1 MAEQSNRQKIKLVR
15 LLEILQRESDEMHP
29 LRKEQICERLNDYGI
44 SCNTKTLARDLRLLN
59 SCGYEIMQ
67 VMDGH
72 EKIYYVADRSF
83 SVPELKIL
91 IDAVEAATF
100 ITEKKTGEMIEK
112 IASLGGS
119 NRARLLTDNRV
130 LFNARK
136 HSNESIYY
144 NVNAL
149 EDAIAGKH
157 TASFRYFDLNEAH
170 ERIYRKEKQRYVV
183 EPLALVYLNDNYY
196 LMCYSSKYQNLCNY
210 RVDRMDQVQA
220 EDESISEEA
229 AAQLPDL
236 AAYTEQVFKMY
247 GGRRETVTLRF
258 GESLIAPVY
267 DKFGED
273 LVLTRVNADALE
285 ATLDVE
291 ISPPFWGWLFQFA
304 GEMTVIAPQSLA
316 DEYASRALSVM
327 RAAIEAQA

>member
-1 MAEQSNRQKIKLVR
+1 MAEQANRQKIKLVR
-15 LLEILQRESDEMHP
+15 LLELLQRESDEQHP
-29 LRKEQICERLNDYGI
+29 LRKEQICALLSDCGI
-44 SCNTKTLARDLRLLN
+44 SSTPKTLARDLAFLN
-59 SCGYEIMQ
+59 ENGFEIMC
-67 VMDGH
+67 VMEGH
-72 EKIYYVADRSF
+72 EKLYYIADRSF

-149 EDAIAGKH
+149 EDAISNQQM
-157 TASFRYFDLNEAH
+157 ASFRYFDLNEAH
-170 ERIYRKEKQRYVV
+170 ERIYRKDKQRYVV
-183 EPLALVYLNDNYY
+183 EPLALVYLDDNYY
-196 LMCYSSKYQNLCNY
+196 LMCYSSKYRNLCNY

-220 EDESISEEA
+220 EDTPISAEA
-229 AAQLPDL
+229 AAQRPDL
-236 AAYTEQVFKMY
+236 TDYTEQVFKMY
-247 GGRRETVTLRF
+247 NGRRARISLRF
-258 GESLIAPVY
+258 PDALIAPVY
-267 DKFGED
+267 DKFGEEIRPA
-273 LVLTRVNADALE
+273 RVDENTLE
-285 ATLDVE
+285 VTVDVE

-304 GEMTVIAPQSLA
+304 GEMTVAAPQSLA
-316 DEYASRALSVM
+316 EEYAARA
-327 RAAIEAQA
+327 RAVIEKMTGD

>member
-1 MAEQSNRQKIKLVR
+1 MAERENLQKIKLVR
-15 LLEILQRESDEMHP
+15 LLEILQRESDEQHP
-29 LRKEQICERLNDYGI
+29 MRKELICGRLADCGVNC
-44 SCNTKTLARDLRLLN
+44 SEKTLARDIAFLN
-59 SCGYEIMQ
+59 QNGFEIMHE
-67 VMDGH
+67 MDGH
-72 EKIYYVADRSF
+72 EKLYYIADRSF

-112 IASLGGS
+112 IAALGGS
-119 NRARLLTDNRV
+119 NRAKLLTDNRV

-149 EDAIAGKH
+149 EDAISKKQR
-157 TASFRYFDLNEAH
+157 ASFRYFDLNEAH

-183 EPLALVYLNDNYY
+183 EPLALVYLDDNYY

-210 RVDRMDQVQA
+210 RVDRMDRVQA
-220 EDESISEEA
+220 EETPIS
-229 AAQLPDL
+229 AQAMAQRPNL
-236 AAYTEQVFKMY
+236 AVYTEQVFKMF
-247 GGRRETVTLRF
+247 GGRREVITLRF
-258 GESLIAPVY
+258 PDALIAPLY

-273 LVLTRVNADALE
+273 LNPVRVDAQTLE
-285 ATLDVE
+285 ATLEVE

-304 GEMTVIAPQSLA
+304 GEMTVIAPETIA
-316 DEYASRALSVM
+316 EEYAARARSVI
-327 RAAIEAQA
+327 RAASEVNV